1 MNISYLF
8 YIYNTWPTTPTT
20 RALTPTG
27 LVRSAASLRFANKEK
42 EVVPWGDMVSL
53 MVPQGMFTRTKGLLG
68 LNGV

>member
-1 MNISYLF
+1 
-8 YIYNTWPTTPTT
+8 
-20 RALTPTG
+20 

-68 LNGV
+68 LNGVNGISWGFVGFHAI